1 MDIVNAILGVVTIV
15 GTLFGIISY
24 ADSKNSKKEL
34 EKYTYLFDLAEKN
47 IDKKLTLEEI
57 QRLHDEKKE
66 MDKIVKEEIPR
77 QARITV
83 LYDRLKADEEYLSMS
98 YNRYVETKKE
108 YEKLQS
114 ENEVKIP
121 QNILDEIEHQIL
133 PDYLIKEQKQK
144 YMSMLTIISYATAF
158 LSIIPFLGIFS
169 NFSIIA
175 TIYPLVCI
183 IKLEMPKDKNE
194 RKKYI
199 INLIFIGLIV
209 LLSLFT
215 LISGYL
221 FFFEHWL
228 NPNVEML
235 FYISFSLLIIF
246 VILVVIRQIK
256 NTINK
261 NNH

>member
-24 ADSKNSKKEL
+24 ADSKKSKKEL

-114 ENEVKIP
+114 ENER
-121 QNILDEIEHQIL
+121 
-133 PDYLIKEQKQK
+133 
-144 YMSMLTIISYATAF
+144 A
-158 LSIIPFLGIFS
+158 
-169 NFSIIA
+169 
-175 TIYPLVCI
+175 
-183 IKLEMPKDKNE
+183 
-194 RKKYI
+194 
-199 INLIFIGLIV
+199 
-209 LLSLFT
+209 
-215 LISGYL
+215 
-221 FFFEHWL
+221 
-228 NPNVEML
+228 
-235 FYISFSLLIIF
+235 
-246 VILVVIRQIK
+246 
-256 NTINK
+256 
-261 NNH
+261 

>member
-1 MDIVNAILGVVTIV
+1 MDLVNAIFGIATIV

-24 ADSKNSKKEL
+24 ADSKKSKKEL

-83 LYDRLKADEEYLSMS
+83 LYDRLKADEEYLSRS

-114 ENEVKIP
+114 ENKVKIP
-121 QNILDEIEHQIL
+121 QNILDEIEQQIL

-158 LSIIPFLGIFS
+158 LSIIPFLDVFS

-183 IKLEMPKDKNE
+183 IRLGMPKDKNE

-199 INLIFIGLIV
+199 INLIYIV
-209 LLSLFT
+209 LLALLSLST
-215 LISGYL
+215 LITGCL
-221 FFFEHWL
+221 LFFEHWYD
-228 NPNVEML
+228 PNIEMI
-235 FYISFSLLIIF
+235 FYISISILFIFLIP
-246 VILVVIRQIK
+246 VVIRHIK
-256 NTINK
+256 NTIKK

>member
-24 ADSKNSKKEL
+24 ADSKKSKKEL

-144 YMSMLTIISYATAF
+144 YMSMLTIIS
-158 LSIIPFLGIFS
+158 SVFS
-169 NFSIIA
+169 DVFS
-175 TIYPLVCI
+175 
-183 IKLEMPKDKNE
+183 
-194 RKKYI
+194 
-199 INLIFIGLIV
+199 
-209 LLSLFT
+209 
-215 LISGYL
+215 
-221 FFFEHWL
+221 
-228 NPNVEML
+228 
-235 FYISFSLLIIF
+235 
-246 VILVVIRQIK
+246 
-256 NTINK
+256 
-261 NNH
+261 